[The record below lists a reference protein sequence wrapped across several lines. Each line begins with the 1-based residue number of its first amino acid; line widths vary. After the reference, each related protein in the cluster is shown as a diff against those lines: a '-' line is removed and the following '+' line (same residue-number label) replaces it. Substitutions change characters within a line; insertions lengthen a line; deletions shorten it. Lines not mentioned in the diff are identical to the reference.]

1 MEKKFDYDFKIR
13 AIMRIDILS
22 LFPEIIKNSLEHSII
37 KKALNNDL
45 ISIKYHNI
53 RDYSKSKHKKVDD
66 YQYGGGGGMVLM
78 IQPIYDCIKKLKK
91 GREYTNIIYLT
102 PDGDKLNQGISNKLS
117 LSKNIILICGHYKGV
132 DQRIRDYLVTD
143 EVSIGDYVL
152 SGGEL
157 AAAVFCDS
165 IIRLLPGVLGNE
177 SSALTDSFQD
187 NRLSEPIY
195 TRPENYEG
203 LKVPEILISG
213 NTKEIERWRDK
224 KSLERTKK
232 YRPDLL

>member
-13 AIMRIDILS
+13 PIMRIEILS

-37 KKALNNDL
+37 KKALNKDL

-53 RDYSKSKHKKVDD
+53 RDYSKTKHKKVDD

-78 IQPIYDCIKKLKK
+78 IQPIYDCIKKLKQ

-102 PDGDKLNQGISNKLS
+102 PDGDKLNQGTSNKFS
-117 LSKNIILICGHYKGV
+117 LSENIILICGHYKGV

-165 IIRLLPGVLGNE
+165 IIRLVPGVLGNE

>member
-1 MEKKFDYDFKIR
+1 
-13 AIMRIDILS
+13 MRIDILS
-22 LFPEIIKNSLEHSII
+22 LFPEIIKSSLEHSII
-37 KKALNNDL
+37 KKALKKDL

-53 RDYSKSKHKKVDD
+53 REYSKNKQKKVDD
-66 YQYGGGGGMVLM
+66 YQYGGGSGMVLM
-78 IQPIYDCIKKLKK
+78 IQPIYDCIKILKED
-91 GREYTNIIYLT
+91 REYSNIIYLT
-102 PDGDKLNQGISNKLS
+102 PDGEKLNQSSSNKFS

-132 DQRIRDYLVTD
+132 DHRIREHLVTH
-143 EVSIGDYVL
+143 EISIGDYVL

-157 AAAVFCDS
+157 AAAIFCDS
-165 IIRLLPGVLGNE
+165 IIRLIPGVLGNE

-195 TRPENYEG
+195 TRPENYKG
-203 LKVPEILISG
+203 LKVPKILISG
-213 NTKEIERWRDK
+213 NNKDIERWRDK

>member
-37 KKALNNDL
+37 KKALNKDL

-78 IQPIYDCIKKLKK
+78 IQPIYDCIKKLKQ

-102 PDGDKLNQGISNKLS
+102 PDGDKLNQGTSNKFS

-165 IIRLLPGVLGNE
+165 IIRLVPGVLGNE

-213 NTKEIERWRDK
+213 NTKQIERWRDK

>member
-1 MEKKFDYDFKIR
+1 
-13 AIMRIDILS
+13 MRIDILS
-22 LFPEIIKNSLEHSII
+22 LFPEIIKNSLEYSII
-37 KKALNNDL
+37 KKAQNKNL

-53 RDYSKSKHKKVDD
+53 RDHSKNKQKKVDD
-66 YQYGGGGGMVLM
+66 YQYGGGSGMVLM
-78 IQPIYDCIKKLKK
+78 IQPIYDCIKKLKEE
-91 GREYTNIIYLT
+91 RNYTNIVYLT
-102 PDGDKLNQGISNKLS
+102 PDGEKLEQSTSNKFS
-117 LSKNIILICGHYKGV
+117 LSENIILICGHYKGI
-132 DQRIRDYLVTD
+132 DQRIREHLVTD
-143 EVSIGDYVL
+143 EISIGDYVL

-165 IIRLLPGVLGNE
+165 IIRLIPGVLGDE

-203 LKVPEILISG
+203 LKVPKILMSG
-213 NTKEIERWRDK
+213 NIKEIERWRDK

-232 YRPDLL
+232 YRPGLI

>member
-1 MEKKFDYDFKIR
+1 
-13 AIMRIDILS
+13 MRIDILS
-22 LFPEIIKNSLEHSII
+22 LFPEIIKSSLEHSII
-37 KKALNNDL
+37 KKALKKDL

-53 RDYSKSKHKKVDD
+53 REYSKNKQKKVDD
-66 YQYGGGGGMVLM
+66 YQYGGGSGMVLM
-78 IQPIYDCIKKLKK
+78 IQPIYDCIKILKED
-91 GREYTNIIYLT
+91 REYSNIIYLT
-102 PDGDKLNQGISNKLS
+102 PDGEKLNQSSSNKFS

-132 DQRIRDYLVTD
+132 DHRIREYLVTH
-143 EVSIGDYVL
+143 EISIGDYVL

-157 AAAVFCDS
+157 AAAIFCDS
-165 IIRLLPGVLGNE
+165 IIRLIPGVLGNE

-195 TRPENYEG
+195 TRPENYKG
-203 LKVPEILISG
+203 LKVPKILISG
-213 NTKEIERWRDK
+213 NNKDIERWRDK

>member
-13 AIMRIDILS
+13 PIMRIEILS

-37 KKALNNDL
+37 KKALNKDL

-78 IQPIYDCIKKLKK
+78 LQPIYDCIKKLKQ

-165 IIRLLPGVLGNE
+165 IIRLVPGVLGNE

-195 TRPENYEG
+195 TRPENYDG
-203 LKVPEILISG
+203 LKVPKILISG
-213 NTKEIERWRDK
+213 KTKQIERWRDK

>member
-1 MEKKFDYDFKIR
+1 
-13 AIMRIDILS
+13 MRIDILS
-22 LFPEIIKNSLEHSII
+22 LFPEIIKNSLEYSII
-37 KKALNNDL
+37 KKAQNKNL

-53 RDYSKSKHKKVDD
+53 RDHSKNKQKKVDD
-66 YQYGGGGGMVLM
+66 YQYGGGSGMVLM
-78 IQPIYDCIKKLKK
+78 IQPIYDCIKKLKEE
-91 GREYTNIIYLT
+91 RDYTNIIYLT
-102 PDGDKLNQGISNKLS
+102 PDGEKLEQSTSNKFS
-117 LSKNIILICGHYKGV
+117 LSENIILICGHYKGI
-132 DQRIRDYLVTD
+132 DQRIREHLVTD
-143 EVSIGDYVL
+143 EISIGDYVL

-165 IIRLLPGVLGNE
+165 VIRLIPGVLGDE

-203 LKVPEILISG
+203 LKVPKILMSG
-213 NTKEIERWRDK
+213 NIKKIERWRDE

-232 YRPDLL
+232 YRPGLL